1 MEKYGHKYPI
11 QNPEVK
17 EKYKQTCLN
26 KYGVDN
32 YAKTQ
37 EYIEKTK
44 QTNLKKYGVEWTQQS
59 PEIHKKQMY
68 GKYHAPNGKV
78 YDSSWEYLYEQY
90 LIEHNIPYT
99 YQAEKTLK
107 WHDVEGKEHVYIPD
121 FAIGEDK
128 CQLVEIK
135 GDHFFDKDG
144 NFIDPYDKSDTGTAN
159 AKLKWECMMKAG
171 IKVLTSKELLQ
182 LGIIL

>member
-1 MEKYGHKYPI
+1 M
-11 QNPEVK
+11 
-17 EKYKQTCLN
+17 
-26 KYGVDN
+26 
-32 YAKTQ
+32 
-37 EYIEKTK
+37 
-44 QTNLKKYGVEWTQQS
+44 
-59 PEIHKKQMY
+59 
-68 GKYHAPNGKV
+68 
-78 YDSSWEYLYEQY
+78 YEQY
-90 LIEHNIPYT
+90 LIENNIPYT

-107 WHDVEGKEHVYIPD
+107 WNDVEGKEHVYIPD

-144 NFIDPYDKSDTGTAN
+144 NFIDPYDKSDNGIAN

-171 IKVLTSKELLQ
+171 VKVLTSKELLK